1 MARLDHLAGLFDE
14 PLRALAIFDA
24 HGPRR
29 TVDAALAPARRQF
42 RPAAFKT
49 LSRALALVVGTEAML
64 ALKDVLQL
72 DDTEAR
78 RVRRW
83 AMRALIDAARQ
94 PAPAG

>member
-1 MARLDHLAGLFDE
+1 M
-14 PLRALAIFDA
+14 
-24 HGPRR
+24 
-29 TVDAALAPARRQF
+29 
-42 RPAAFKT
+42 
-49 LSRALALVVGTEAML
+49 
-64 ALKDVLQL
+64 DVLQL